1 MRTTTTPH
9 SGTIDST
16 NTADTTKDHADTMK
30 DHADTLNDLLELNRD
45 SVEGFTKAGELAE
58 SPALK
63 KICASAAA
71 ERREQVRELEPLV
84 RASGENPEKDGTAR
98 GTLHRT
104 WLAVREALSPN
115 GDEAL
120 INEAERGEDEIKDA
134 YMDALKEDL
143 PQSLRLVVER
153 QSKQVL
159 AIHDTFSDLKHGRI
173 SL

>member
-1 MRTTTTPH
+1 MTTTTAH
-9 SGTIDST
+9 RSETS
-16 NTADTTKDHADTMK
+16 KDHANM
-30 DHADTLNDLLELNRD
+30 LNDLLELNRD

-63 KICASAAA
+63 KICVSAAA

-84 RASGENPEKDGTAR
+84 RAEGENPEKEGTVR

-120 INEAERGEDEIKDA
+120 INEAERGEDEIKEA
-134 YMDALKEDL
+134 YMDAMKEPL
-143 PQSLRLVVER
+143 PTEWKGVIEKQA
-153 QSKQVL
+153 KQVL
-159 AIHDTFSDLKHGRI
+159 AVHDTFSDLKHGRTT
-173 SL
+173 L

>member
-1 MRTTTTPH
+1 MTTTTEH
-9 SGTIDST
+9 RSDLS
-16 NTADTTKDHADTMK
+16 KDHADL
-30 DHADTLNDLLELNRD
+30 LNDLLELNRD
-45 SVEGFTKAGELAE
+45 SVEGFAKAKELAE

-63 KICASAAA
+63 KICGSAEM

-84 RASGENPEKDGTAR
+84 RAEGENPEKSGTAR

-120 INEAERGEDEIKDA
+120 INEAERGEDEIKEA
-134 YMDALKEDL
+134 YMEAMKEQL
-143 PQSLRLVVER
+143 PVEWR
-153 QSKQVL
+153 GVIEKQAKQVL